1 MARAS
6 QQIRLPT
13 PLSQANKFHFARFSS
28 YTIKTYWTR
37 TFPYSITNISILIQ
51 GYDWEVTGTNRTN
64 LAWIL
69 FWSEFFTTVLLSL
82 FPVNTCKWERIHHQ
96 HHHHH
101 HYQHQWQHQHR
112 YGLRHL
118 GIYCHGL
125 QKLVVKSKEIKT
137 ITTWKIIKLKK
148 DDIIRTGHWWIRHW
162 VLENGRKIG
171 RVFILVKNKNNV
183 TIN

>member
-1 MARAS
+1 MDAKFKLQLLYHKLKTNKQTNKKYALIYNYSVYVTRVTWWPS

-13 PLSQANKFHFARFSS
+13 TLSQANKFHFARFSS

-69 FWSEFFTTVLLSL
+69 FWSEFFTTVLWSL

-96 HHHHH
+96 
-101 HYQHQWQHQHR
+101 QQRQVNRITITR
-112 YGLRHL
+112 YGLLHL

-125 QKLVVKSKEIKT
+125 EEEQKEIVTEKLVIK
-137 ITTWKIIKLKK
+137 
-148 DDIIRTGHWWIRHW
+148 
-162 VLENGRKIG
+162 
-171 RVFILVKNKNNV
+171 
-183 TIN
+183 